1 VAGPLEGIRIIEMAG
16 VGPAPFA
23 GMMLAD
29 HGAEVIRID
38 RPDVPLRHP
47 EILARSRKSIV
58 VDLKQAQGVALVRR
72 LVRSAHGLF
81 EGLRPGVMERLGLGP
96 DILLGDNPA
105 LVYGRMTGWGQEG
118 PLASRAGHDI
128 NYIALSG
135 ALHANGRA
143 GAPPTPPI
151 NLVGDFGGGGMMMA
165 FGMVAALLNTRNGGQ
180 GQVIDCAMVDGASL
194 LMSATYA
201 YRARGVWSD
210 ERGTNLLD
218 SGAHFYDCYETADGR
233 HIAVGSIEPQFY
245 AELRAKLGIIDDR
258 DFDDQRDARR
268 WPRLKEKMAAIFRQR
283 TLAEWCDIFEGS
295 DACFSPVLTMAEAPL
310 HQHNLARGT
319 FADAHGVV
327 QPAPAP
333 RFSVTPS
340 AAPGPEPERG
350 HDTDAVLRDLGC
362 TADEIAALRTAAV
375 IS

>member
-1 VAGPLEGIRIIEMAG
+1 
-16 VGPAPFA
+16 
-23 GMMLAD
+23 MMLAD

-38 RPDVPLRHP
+38 RPGVPLRHP

-58 VDLKQAQGVALVRR
+58 VDLKQADGIALVRR
-72 LVRSAHGLF
+72 LARSAHGLI

-96 DILLGDNPA
+96 DVMLGEHPA
-105 LVYGRMTGWGQEG
+105 LVYGRMTGWGQQG
-118 PLASRAGHDI
+118 PLAPRAGHDI

-135 ALHANGRA
+135 ALHANGRV

-165 FGMVAALLNTRNGGQ
+165 FGMTAALLNARTTGL
-180 GQVIDCAMVDGASL
+180 GQVVDCAMVDGVSL

-201 YRARGVWSD
+201 YRARGVWND

-233 HIAVGSIEPQFY
+233 HVAVGSIEPQFY
-245 AELRAKLGIIDDR
+245 NELRVKLGIADDP
-258 DFDDQRDARR
+258 DFDTQRDAER
-268 WPRLKEKMAAIFRQR
+268 WPRLKDKLAAIFLQKP
-283 TLAEWCDIFEGS
+283 LEDWCAIFEGS

-310 HQHNLARGT
+310 HPHNIARGT
-319 FADAHGVV
+319 FADAHGTV

-333 RFSVTPS
+333 RFSGTPS
-340 AAPGPEPERG
+340 APPGLEPQG
-350 HDTDAVLRDLGC
+350 GSDTDAVLRDLGC
-362 TADEIAALRTAAV
+362 VPDEISELRTSGV
-375 IS
+375 VS

>member
-1 VAGPLEGIRIIEMAG
+1 MAG

-38 RPDVPLRHP
+38 RPDVSLRHP
-47 EILARSRKSIV
+47 EILARSRKSVV

-72 LVRSAHGLF
+72 LACSAHGLF

-96 DILLGDNPA
+96 EVLLGDNPA
-105 LVYGRMTGWGQEG
+105 LVYGRMTGWGQQG
-118 PLASRAGHDI
+118 PLAPRAGHDI

-135 ALHANGRA
+135 ALHASGRA

-165 FGMVAALLNTRNGGQ
+165 FGMVAALLNARNTGR

-233 HIAVGSIEPQFY
+233 HVAIGSIEPQFY
-245 AELRAKLGIIDDR
+245 GELRVKLGTADDPE
-258 DFDDQRDARR
+258 FDAQHDKEQ
-268 WPRLKEKMAAIFRQR
+268 WPRLKEKIAAIFRQR
-283 TLAEWCDIFEGS
+283 TLEDWCAIFEGS

-310 HQHNLARGT
+310 HQHNVVRGT
-319 FADAHGVV
+319 FADAHGTV
-327 QPAPAP
+327 QPTPAP

-340 AAPGPEPERG
+340 APPGPEPRRG
-350 HDTDAVLRDLGC
+350 NDTDAVLRDLGC
-362 TADEIAALRTAAV
+362 GADEIAELRTTGV
-375 IS
+375 VL